1 MDENFVAKLLDVG
14 SLRDVDAGLVL
25 AEGGEPSP
33 LFMVL
38 HGTVRV
44 ESGLAGDEYER
55 GAGAIVGYAE
65 DMPRVTAV
73 TDARVVVVSRADY
86 EAAVAG

>member
-1 MDENFVAKLLDVG
+1 
-14 SLRDVDAGLVL
+14 LRDVDAGDVL
-25 AEGGEPSP
+25 AESGEPSP

-38 HGTVRV
+38 HGTLLVNG
-44 ESGLAGDEYER
+44 EHDEYER
-55 GAGAIVGYAE
+55 GAGAVVGYVE
-65 DMPRVTAV
+65 DRPRVTAL

>member
-1 MDENFVAKLLDVG
+1 LLDVG

-38 HGTVRV
+38 HGTLLVD
-44 ESGLAGDEYER
+44 DEYER
-55 GAGAIVGYAE
+55 GAGAIVGYVE

-86 EAAVAG
+86 EAAVSG

>member
-1 MDENFVAKLLDVG
+1 
-14 SLRDVDAGLVL
+14 
-25 AEGGEPSP
+25 
-33 LFMVL
+33 MVL
-38 HGTVRV
+38 HGT
-44 ESGLAGDEYER
+44 LLIDDEYER

-65 DMPRVTAV
+65 DTPRVTAV